1 MSVRKRT
8 WFTSIQ
14 IRTKAEELATEAGQ
28 ADWHQYKASANAALA
43 EALRVSQDKKADKRE
58 AAAAALTLKKYPP
71 QEAWVVDY
79 ATNGGRHIKT
89 FAKKKEADEFAATA
103 KVEVR
108 HGIHTPSSKSITV
121 AEAGKLWLASAER
134 NKLERTTIDGYKQHL
149 ALHIEPFLGST
160 KLSDLSTPM
169 VREFEDK
176 LAADKTTPRSTALI
190 KKVRGSLGAI
200 LADAQERGLVARN
213 VVRELRSGRRRGK
226 ERRADRRQKGKLK
239 VGVDIPSPTE
249 IKAIIEATEGRWRPF
264 FLTAI
269 FTGLR
274 ASELRGLRWAD
285 VDLKKAELHVTQ
297 RADAY
302 REIGAPKSEAG
313 HRTVPLTPKLLRA
326 LTEWKLACPKDDK
339 GDLGLV
345 FPNTEGKVEWHA
357 NIINRAWMPL
367 QIAAGVTVQVRD
379 DDGKLVRDE
388 KGKPVLQ
395 AKYTGLHALRHFYAS
410 WCINRESD
418 GGLELPAKVVQ
429 ERLGH
434 SSITVTLDTYGHL
447 FPRGDDSEKLA
458 EAENRL
464 WA

>member
-1 MSVRKRT
+1 VSVRKRA

-14 IRTKAEELATEAGQ
+14 IRSRAEELAQDAGQ
-28 ADWHQYKASANAALA
+28 AGWLQYQAAARAALA
-43 EALRVSQDKKADKRE
+43 EALRVSQDKKADKR
-58 AAAAALTLKKYPP
+58 AAATAALTLKKYPP
-71 QEAWVVDY
+71 QEAWIVDY
-79 ATNGGRHIKT
+79 ATKEGRHIKT

-103 KVEVR
+103 RVEVR

-121 AEAGKLWLASAER
+121 AEAGKLWLATAEK

-149 ALHIEPFLGST
+149 ALHIEPLLGNT

-169 VREFEDK
+169 VRDFEDK
-176 LAADKTTPRSTALI
+176 LSSDKTIPRSPTLI

-200 LADAQERGLVARN
+200 LSDAQERGLVARN
-213 VVRELRSGRRRGK
+213 VVRELRSTRRRGK

-239 VGVDIPSPTE
+239 VGIDIPAPEE
-249 IKAIIEATEGRWRPF
+249 IKAIIETAEGRWRPF

-274 ASELRGLRWAD
+274 ASELRGIRWAD
-285 VDLKKAELHVTQ
+285 ADLKKGELNVTQ

-302 REIGAPKSEAG
+302 QEIGAPKSEAG
-313 HRTVPLTPKLLRA
+313 HRTVPLTPKLVRV
-326 LTEWKLACPKDDK
+326 LTEWKLACPK
-339 GDLGLV
+339 GDAGLV
-345 FPNTEGKVEWHA
+345 FPNTDGNVEWHA
-357 NIINRAWMPL
+357 NIINRAWIPL
-367 QIAAGVTVQVRD
+367 QIAAGVTVQVKD
-379 DDGKLVRDE
+379 SNGKLVRDE
-388 KGKPVLQ
+388 DGKLVLQ

-410 WCINRESD
+410 WCINRETD

-447 FPRGDDSEKLA
+447 FPRGDDSAKLA
-458 EAENRL
+458 EAESRL
-464 WA
+464 WG

>member
-1 MSVRKRT
+1 MSVRKRA

-14 IRTKAEELATEAGQ
+14 IRSRAEELAQEAGQ
-28 ADWHQYKASANAALA
+28 TGWLQYQAAARAALA
-43 EALRVSQDKKADKRE
+43 EALRISQDKKADKRE
-58 AAAAALTLKKYPP
+58 AAVAALTLKKYPP
-71 QEAWVVDY
+71 QEAWIVDY
-79 ATNGGRHIKT
+79 ATNEGRHIKT

-103 KVEVR
+103 RVEVR

-121 AEAGKLWLASAER
+121 AEAGKLWLATAEK
-134 NKLERTTIDGYKQHL
+134 NKLERTTIDGYMQHL
-149 ALHIEPFLGST
+149 TLHIEPFLGNV

-176 LAADKTTPRSTALI
+176 LSADKTTSRSPALV

-239 VGVDIPSPTE
+239 VGVDIPAPDE
-249 IKAIIEATEGRWRPF
+249 IKAIIGAAKGRWRPL

-285 VDLKKAELHVTQ
+285 VDLKKGELNVTQ

-302 REIGAPKSEAG
+302 QEIGAPKSEAG
-313 HRTVPLTPKLLRA
+313 HRTVPLTPKLVRV
-326 LTEWKLACPKDDK
+326 LTEWKLACPKSNLD
-339 GDLGLV
+339 LV
-345 FPNTEGKVEWHA
+345 FSTSTGGPEWHA
-357 NIINRAWMPL
+357 NIINRAWIPL
-367 QIAAGVTVQVRD
+367 QIAAGVTVQVKD
-379 DDGKLVRDE
+379 PNGKLVRDE
-388 KGKPVLQ
+388 DGKPVLQ

-410 WCINRESD
+410 WCINRDAD

-447 FPRGDDSEKLA
+447 FPRGDDSAKLA
-458 EAENRL
+458 EAESRL
-464 WA
+464 WG

>member
-8 WFTSIQ
+8 WFTNAQ
-14 IRTKAEELATEAGQ
+14 IRTKAEELAQEAAQ
-28 ADWHQYKASANAALA
+28 TDWHPFKSPANAQLA
-43 EALRVSQDKKADKRE
+43 EALRVSQDKKVDKRH

-71 QEAWVVDY
+71 QEAWIVDY
-79 ATNGGRHIKT
+79 ATKDGRHIKT

-108 HGIHTPSSKSITV
+108 HGIHTPSSRSITV
-121 AEAGKLWLASAER
+121 AEAGKLWIATAEK
-134 NKLERTTIDGYKQHL
+134 NKLERTTIDGYQQHL
-149 ALHIEPFLGST
+149 DLHIEPFLGST

-176 LAADKTTPRSTALI
+176 LSGDKENPRSPGLI
-190 KKVRGSLGAI
+190 RKVRGSLGAI
-200 LADAQERGLVARN
+200 LSDAQERGLVARN
-213 VVRELRSGRRRGK
+213 VVRELRSRRRRGK
-226 ERRADRRQKGKLK
+226 ERRAERRQKFK
-239 VGVDIPSPTE
+239 VGVDIPTPAE
-249 IKAIIEATEGRWRPF
+249 IKAIIEAAQGRWRPF

-285 VDLKKAELHVTQ
+285 VNLKKAELDVTQ

-302 REIGAPKSEAG
+302 QEIGAPKSEAG
-313 HRTVPLTPKLLRA
+313 HRTVPLTPKLVRE
-326 LTEWKLACPKDDK
+326 LTEWKLACPK
-339 GDLGLV
+339 GDAGLV
-345 FPNTEGKVEWHA
+345 FPNTDGNVEWHA
-357 NIINRAWMPL
+357 NIINRAWIPL
-367 QIAAGVTVQVRD
+367 QIAAGVTVQVKD
-379 DDGKLVRDE
+379 TDGKLVRDDD
-388 KGKPVLQ
+388 GKPVLQ

-410 WCINRESD
+410 WCINRKAD

-447 FPRGDDSEKLA
+447 FPRGDDSAQLA
-458 EAENRL
+458 EAESRL
-464 WA
+464 WG